1 MNLSSSPRL
10 LLRSLHDYYEY
21 ENLRIG
27 GLYVRKL
34 FALYFPLIVIFMSVM
49 QGCSSSSS
57 STSSTKSTN
66 QSAEEVI
73 QQYINGWA
81 ENDPASVTAL
91 FSDYGL
97 YKDPTYPQGIRGEE
111 LEEYITY
118 VWKRYQGQTFKSN
131 NLKKIDDTHYTFEW
145 WIENG
150 NGSRSIT
157 GYDTVE
163 IEDGKI
169 ALLQGAF

>member
-1 MNLSSSPRL
+1 M
-10 LLRSLHDYYEY
+10 
-21 ENLRIG
+21 
-27 GLYVRKL
+27 YVRKW
-34 FALYFPLIVIFMSVM
+34 FTVYFPVIVIFIFVL
-49 QGCSSSSS
+49 QGCSSSS
-57 STSSTKSTN
+57 TASTKPASL
-66 QSAEEVI
+66 SAEEVI

-81 ENDPASVTAL
+81 DNDPASVAAL

-118 VWKRYQGQTFKSN
+118 VWKRYQGQTFKTD
-131 NLKKIDDTHYTFEW
+131 NLKKIDDAHYTFDW
-145 WIENG
+145 WIEND

-163 IEDGKI
+163 IIDSKI
-169 ALLQGAF
+169 VLLQGAF